1 MDRIL
6 AFVLSATMVLSG
18 APAFADKYSDTT
30 DLFKKAGESAS
41 FFTDSYGYAVFP
53 TIAKGGLGV
62 GAAHGKGRVY
72 EQGKYVGDTSMTQ
85 LTVGFQAG
93 GQAYSQI
100 VFFQDERSFKEFT
113 RGNFEFGAGVSAVAV
128 TAAVSGTAGTTGT
141 AAGASGGKK
150 DATTAGG
157 YHKGLAVFM
166 IVKGG
171 AMFEA
176 SVAGQKFSYKP
187 LSGGQA
193 ERTQQATGRD
203 ER

>member
-1 MDRIL
+1 MNRIL
-6 AFVLSATMVLSG
+6 AVVLSATMVFAG
-18 APAFADKYSDTT
+18 APAFADKYSDTV

-41 FFTDSYGYAVFP
+41 FFTNSYGYAVFP
-53 TIAKGGLGV
+53 TIVKGGLGV

-72 EQGKYVGDTSMTQ
+72 ERGKYVGETSMTQ
-85 LTVGFQAG
+85 VSVGFQAG

-100 VFFQDERSFKEFT
+100 VFFQDDRSFKEFT
-113 RGNFEFGAGVSAVAV
+113 RGNFEFGAGVSAVAI
-128 TAAVSGTAGTTGT
+128 TAAASGTAGTTGT
-141 AAGASGGKK
+141 SAGASGGRK

-157 YHKGLAVFM
+157 YYKGLAVFV

-187 LSGGQA
+187 RSDGRAKG
-193 ERTQQATGRD
+193 TQQPAGED
-203 ER
+203 EQ